1 MVLLQAENI
10 TKSFGE
16 IVLFEN
22 ISFSI
27 HKGDKIALIAK
38 NGTGKTTLLNIIN
51 NLDYADSGKIT
62 FRKDTTV
69 GYLPQNPVFKENTV
83 FEALHNS
90 NKKIIAAINLYQ
102 DSIYSGEEKNL
113 NEALAMMDSLN
124 AWSYE
129 NQIHE
134 MISKLELPEA
144 KTQIATLS
152 GGQKKRLALASTLL
166 SKPDIL
172 ILDEPTNH
180 LDVEMIEWLE
190 EYLDNQIETLFLVTH
205 DRYFLEQVCN
215 QILELDEKQ
224 IYCYEGNYSYFLQKR
239 SERIQHTQTEIEK
252 AKNLYRK
259 ELEWIRRM
267 PKARTHKS
275 KYRINAFEAINEKA
289 HKQIN
294 EQKVEI
300 ITATRRIGKKIL
312 EINYLSKAY
321 GDKVILKDFSYKF
334 HQNERIGIVGS
345 NGCGKTTFLHL
356 LARQVKPDTGHFEY
370 GDTVVLGY
378 FTQENI
384 QYPEDKRVIDVVKDI
399 AEYITTADGSHIT
412 ASQLLTFFLFP
423 PNMQYTKVEKLS
435 GGEKRRLQL
444 VTVLMKNPNVLFLD
458 EPTNDLDILTLNVLE
473 EYLQNFNGC
482 VVAVSHD
489 RYFLDKIAE
498 HIFVFQKNGIIKDY
512 PGNYTQYLEEKKKK
526 ETLEKKQLSSEKIKV
541 EKPDYLK
548 RSNEKKITYKEQKEL
563 ENIEQTIENLQ
574 NEKTKL
580 EMQLIAPDT
589 ENLLRNQIAIQLHQI
604 TEKINSLELRW
615 IELQEKLM

>member
-27 HKGDKIALIAK
+27 HKGEKIALIAK

-51 NLDYADSGKIT
+51 NIDQPDTGKIT
-62 FRKDTTV
+62 LRKDTTV
-69 GYLPQNPVFKENTV
+69 GYLPQNPVFEENTV
-83 FEALHNS
+83 FETLHNS
-90 NKKIIAAINLYQ
+90 NKKIIDAISLYHA
-102 DSIYSGEEKNL
+102 STHSGDEKKM
-113 NEALAMMDSLN
+113 NEAIALMDSLN
-124 AWSYE
+124 AWNYE
-129 NQIHE
+129 TQINE
-134 MISKLELPEA
+134 LISKLELPDA
-144 KTQIATLS
+144 NTNIATLS
-152 GGQKKRLALASTLL
+152 GGQKKRLALAATLL

-180 LDVEMIEWLE
+180 LDVDMIEWLE

-215 QILELDEKQ
+215 QIIELDQKQ
-224 IYCYEGNYSYFLQKR
+224 LYSYDGNYSYFLQKR
-239 SERIQHTQTEIEK
+239 SERIQLAQTEIEK

-259 ELEWIRRM
+259 ELDWIRRM

-275 KYRINAFEAINEKA
+275 KYRINAFDEVDEKA

-300 ITATRRIGKKIL
+300 KTAPRRLGKKIL
-312 EINYLSKAY
+312 EINYLSKSY
-321 GDKVILKDFSYKF
+321 GEKIILKDFSYKF
-334 HQNERIGIVGS
+334 HQNERIGIVGP
-345 NGCGKTTFLHL
+345 NGCGKTTFLQL
-356 LARQVKPDTGHFEY
+356 LARQIKPDSGHFEY
-370 GDTVVLGY
+370 GDTVALGY
-378 FTQENI
+378 FTQENTE
-384 QYPEDKRVIDVVKDI
+384 YPEDKRVIDVVKDI

-412 ASQLLTFFLFP
+412 AGQLLTFFLFP
-423 PNMQYTKVEKLS
+423 PNMQYTQVEKLS

-473 EYLQNFNGC
+473 EYLLQFNGC

-498 HIFVFQKNGIIKDY
+498 HIFAFQENGKIKDY

-526 ETLEKKQLSSEKIKV
+526 EALVKKQQSLEKAKIEKPLYQNRSSEKK
-541 EKPDYLK
+541 L
-548 RSNEKKITYKEQKEL
+548 TYKEQKEL
-563 ENIEQTIENLQ
+563 ENIEIQLENLQ
-574 NEKTKL
+574 NEKKEL
-580 EMQLIAPDT
+580 EQQLIARET
-589 ENLLRNQIAIQLHQI
+589 ENAQRNQIAIRLHQI
-604 TEKINSLELRW
+604 TEEIDTLELRW
-615 IELQEKLM
+615 IELQEKAT

>member
-1 MVLLQAENI
+1 MVLLQAENL

-51 NLDYADSGKIT
+51 NLDNADSGSIT
-62 FRKDTTV
+62 LRKDTTV
-69 GYLPQNPVFKENTV
+69 GYLPQNPVFTENTV
-83 FEALHNS
+83 FETLHTS
-90 NKKIIAAINLYQ
+90 NKKIIAALELYH
-102 DSIYSGEEKNL
+102 DATHSGDEKKM
-113 NEALAMMDSLN
+113 NEALALMDSLN
-124 AWSYE
+124 AWNYE
-129 NQIHE
+129 TQINE
-134 MISKLELPEA
+134 LISKLELPEA
-144 KTQIATLS
+144 NTNIAILS
-152 GGQKKRLALASTLL
+152 GGQKKRLALAATLL

-180 LDVEMIEWLE
+180 LDVDMIEWLE

-215 QILELDEKQ
+215 QIIELDQKQ
-224 IYCYEGNYSYFLQKR
+224 IYSYEGNYSYFLQKR
-239 SERIQHTQTEIEK
+239 SERIQQAQAEIEK

-259 ELEWIRRM
+259 ELDWIRRM

-275 KYRINAFEAINEKA
+275 KYRINAFDEVDEKA

-300 ITATRRIGKKIL
+300 KTATRRLGKKIL
-312 EINYLSKAY
+312 EIDYLSKSY
-321 GDKVILKDFSYKF
+321 GEKVILKDFSYKF
-334 HQNERIGIVGS
+334 HQNERIGIVGP
-345 NGCGKTTFLHL
+345 NGCGKTTFLQL
-356 LARQVKPDTGHFEY
+356 LARQIKPDSGHFEY
-370 GDTVVLGY
+370 GDTVALGY

-423 PNMQYTKVEKLS
+423 PNMQYTQVEKLS

-473 EYLQNFNGC
+473 EYLLQFNGC

-498 HIFVFQKNGIIKDY
+498 HIFAFQENGKIKDY

-526 ETLEKKQLSSEKIKV
+526 ETQFKKQQSQEKAKI
-541 EKPDYLK
+541 EKPLYQN
-548 RSNEKKITYKEQKEL
+548 RSSQKKLTYKEQKEL
-563 ENIEQTIENLQ
+563 ENIEITLETLQ
-574 NEKTKL
+574 NEKKEL
-580 EMQLIAPDT
+580 EQQLIAPET
-589 ENLLRNQIAIQLHQI
+589 ENTQRNQIAIRLHQI
-604 TEKINSLELRW
+604 TEEIETLEFRW
-615 IELQEKLM
+615 IELQEKAS

>member
-1 MVLLQAENI
+1 MVLLQAENL

-51 NLDYADSGKIT
+51 NLDNADSGSIT
-62 FRKDTTV
+62 LRKDTTV
-69 GYLPQNPVFKENTV
+69 GYLPQNPVFTENTV
-83 FEALHNS
+83 FETLHTS
-90 NKKIIAAINLYQ
+90 NKKIIAALELYH
-102 DSIYSGEEKNL
+102 DATHSGDEKKM
-113 NEALAMMDSLN
+113 NEALALMDSLN
-124 AWSYE
+124 ARNYE
-129 NQIHE
+129 TQINE
-134 MISKLELPEA
+134 LISKLELPEA
-144 KTQIATLS
+144 NTNIAILS
-152 GGQKKRLALASTLL
+152 GGQKKRLALAATLL

-180 LDVEMIEWLE
+180 LDVDMIEWLE

-215 QILELDEKQ
+215 QIIELDQKQ
-224 IYCYEGNYSYFLQKR
+224 IYSYEGNYSYFLHKR
-239 SERIQHTQTEIEK
+239 SERIQKAQAEIEK

-259 ELEWIRRM
+259 ELDWIRRM

-275 KYRINAFEAINEKA
+275 KYRINAFDKVDEKA

-300 ITATRRIGKKIL
+300 KTATRRLGKKIL
-312 EINYLSKAY
+312 EIDYLSKSY
-321 GDKVILKDFSYKF
+321 GEKVILKDFSYKF
-334 HQNERIGIVGS
+334 HQNERIGIVGT
-345 NGCGKTTFLHL
+345 NGCGKTTFLQL
-356 LARQVKPDTGHFEY
+356 LARQIKPDSGHFEY
-370 GDTVVLGY
+370 GDTVALGY
-378 FTQENI
+378 FTQENT

-423 PNMQYTKVEKLS
+423 PNMQYTQVEKLS

-473 EYLQNFNGC
+473 EYLLQFNDC

-498 HIFVFQKNGIIKDY
+498 HIFAFQENGKIKDY

-526 ETLEKKQLSSEKIKV
+526 ETQFKKQQSQEKAKI
-541 EKPDYLK
+541 EKPLYQN
-548 RSNEKKITYKEQKEL
+548 RSSQKKLTYKEQKEL
-563 ENIEQTIENLQ
+563 ENIEITLETLQ
-574 NEKTKL
+574 NEKKEL
-580 EMQLIAPDT
+580 EQQLIAPET
-589 ENLLRNQIAIQLHQI
+589 ENTQRNQIAIRLHQI
-604 TEKINSLELRW
+604 TEEIETLEFRW
-615 IELQEKLM
+615 IELQEKAS

>member
-22 ISFSI
+22 LSFSI

-38 NGTGKTTLLNIIN
+38 NGAGKTTLLNIIN
-51 NLDYADSGKIT
+51 NLDYADNGKIIL
-62 FRKDTTV
+62 RKDITL
-69 GYLPQNPVFKENTV
+69 GYLPQNHVFKENTV

-90 NKKIIAAINLYQ
+90 NKKIVETIRLYQ
-102 DSIYSGEEKNL
+102 EAIHLGEDKKF
-113 NEALAMMDSLN
+113 NEALALMDSLN
-124 AWSYE
+124 AWNYE
-129 NQIHE
+129 NQIYE
-134 MISKLELPEA
+134 MISKLDLPEPN
-144 KTQIATLS
+144 TPIATLS

-180 LDVEMIEWLE
+180 LDIEMIEWLE

-215 QILELDEKQ
+215 QILELDQKQ
-224 IYCYEGNYSYFLQKR
+224 IFSYKGNYSYFLEKR
-239 SERIQHTQTEIEK
+239 SERIQQTQTEIEK

-259 ELEWIRRM
+259 ELEWIKRM

-275 KYRINAFEAINEKA
+275 KYRINAFDEIEEKA
-289 HKQIN
+289 HKQII
-294 EQKVEI
+294 EQKIEI
-300 ITATRRIGKKIL
+300 KTATRRIGKKIL
-312 EINYLSKAY
+312 EINNLSKTY

-334 HQNERIGIVGS
+334 HQNERIGIVGP
-345 NGCGKTTFLHL
+345 NGCGKTTFLQL
-356 LARQVKPDTGHFEY
+356 LARQVKPDSGYVEY

-384 QYPEDKRVIDVVKDI
+384 QYPSDKRVIDVVKDI
-399 AEYITTADGSHIT
+399 AEYIITDDGSYIT
-412 ASQLLTFFLFP
+412 ASQLLNYFLFP
-423 PNMQYTKVEKLS
+423 PNMQYIQVEKLS

-473 EYLQNFNGC
+473 EYLQNFKGC

-498 HIFVFQKNGIIKDY
+498 HIFVFQENGKIKDY
-512 PGNYTQYLEEKKKK
+512 PGNYTQYLIEKKKK
-526 ETLEKKQLSSEKIKV
+526 ETFEKKQLSSEKIKKD
-541 EKPDYLK
+541 KPVYQN
-548 RSNEKKITYKEQKEL
+548 RTNEKRITYKEQKEL

-574 NEKTKL
+574 KEIIILEK
-580 EMQLIAPDT
+580 QLIAPDT
-589 ENLLRNQIAIQLHQI
+589 E
-604 TEKINSLELRW
+604 
-615 IELQEKLM
+615 

>member
-51 NLDYADSGKIT
+51 NSDYADNGKIT
-62 FRKDTTV
+62 IRKDTTV
-69 GYLPQNPVFKENTV
+69 GYLPQNPVFQEKTV
-83 FEALHNS
+83 FETLYNS

-102 DSIYSGEEKNL
+102 ESIHLGEEKNL
-113 NEALAMMDSLN
+113 NEALALMDSLN
-124 AWSYE
+124 AWNYE
-129 NQIHE
+129 NQIYE

-215 QILELDEKQ
+215 QILELDQKQ
-224 IYCYEGNYSYFLQKR
+224 IYSYEGNYSYFLQKR
-239 SERIQHTQTEIEK
+239 SERIQQTQTEIEK

-275 KYRINAFEAINEKA
+275 KYRINAFDELDEKA
-289 HKQIN
+289 HKQMN
-294 EQKVEI
+294 EQKIEI
-300 ITATRRIGKKIL
+300 KTATRRIGKKIL

-321 GDKVILKDFSYKF
+321 GDKIILKNFSYKF
-334 HQNERIGIVGS
+334 HQNERIGIVGP
-345 NGCGKTTFLHL
+345 NGCGKTTFLQL
-356 LARQVKPDTGHFEY
+356 LARQVKPDSGHFEY

-399 AEYITTADGSHIT
+399 AEYITTANGSHIT

-423 PNMQYTKVEKLS
+423 PNMQYTLVEKLS

-498 HIFVFQKNGIIKDY
+498 HIFAFQNDGVIKDY

-526 ETLEKKQLSSEKIKV
+526 ETFEKKQQSSVKIKI
-541 EKPDYLK
+541 EKNVYQN
-548 RSNEKKITYKEQKEL
+548 RSNEKKLTYKEQKEL
-563 ENIEQTIENLQ
+563 ENIEQTIDNLQ
-574 NEKTKL
+574 NEKAKL
-580 EMQLIAPDT
+580 EMQLIAPNT
-589 ENLLRNQIAIQLHQI
+589 ESLLRNQIAIQLHQI